1 MGGAP
6 LLCLFEK
13 ETGYRLN
20 LRSVYMDRTNSVGG
34 SNSSRGKGSV
44 QMGLND
50 LGIPVMGP
58 RILEILKTTLSKLR
72 NFLSSAAPPDS

>member
-20 LRSVYMDRTNSVGG
+20 LRSVYMHGVNSVGG
-34 SNSSRGKGSV
+34 PNSSQGIVGQES
-44 QMGLND
+44 GLNAIGKSVSRVNVD
-50 LGIPVMGP
+50 N
-58 RILEILKTTLSKLR
+58 ILSIFSNQSLP
-72 NFLSSAAPPDS
+72 FLSSATPPDS